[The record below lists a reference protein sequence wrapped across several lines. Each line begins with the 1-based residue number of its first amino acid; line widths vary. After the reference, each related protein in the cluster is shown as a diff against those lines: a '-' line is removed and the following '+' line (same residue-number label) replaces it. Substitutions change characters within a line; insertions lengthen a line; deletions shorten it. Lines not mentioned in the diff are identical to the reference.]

1 MPMRY
6 INQDEV
12 FAVIEQRFRGPLS
25 LSDVAEAVHLSPGH
39 LTTAVRRQT
48 GRTVQDWIVQ
58 RRMTKARRLLVETD
72 LGAAEVGRRIGYPD
86 ATYFS
91 RVFRRTHE
99 QKPACLADG
108 DHLRLQVR
116 RHQRISRCRRTHRS
130 HDSVTEHRWSP
141 TRALLGS
148 PAPARQ

>member
-39 LTTAVRRQT
+39 LRTAVRRQT

-72 LGAAEVGRRIGYPD
+72 LGAAEVGRRIGLP
-86 ATYFS
+86 
-91 RVFRRTHE
+91 
-99 QKPACLADG
+99 
-108 DHLRLQVR
+108 R
-116 RHQRISRCRRTHRS
+116 RHLFQPSL
-130 HDSVTEHRWSP
+130 P
-141 TRALLGS
+141 
-148 PAPARQ
+148 PNP

>member
-91 RVFRRTHE
+91 RVL
-99 QKPACLADG
+99 PPG
-108 DHLRLQVR
+108 
-116 RHQRISRCRRTHRS
+116 
-130 HDSVTEHRWSP
+130 P
-141 TRALLGS
+141 
-148 PAPARQ
+148 